1 MKLFK
6 YLQVALESIVAHKMR
21 AILTMLGIII
31 GVAAVLSTMGIGRGA
46 AANITERIESQ
57 GTNLLTVN
65 PGAASSGGGL
75 GGETGSAGTLTI
87 GDARALTDT
96 DLHPAIA
103 LVAPEYGSNARLVYG
118 NTNTQNTVTGVTADF
133 ATVRNLTVASG
144 RFLTEEEVE
153 TQRQVVV
160 LGSEL
165 ALDLFETVD
174 PLGLTIRID
183 AQPFQIVGVLEESG
197 GFGRT
202 SPDEQAYVPIGLAQ
216 GRLFNAPRYRGE
228 YTVTSLNIQA
238 ASAELVDAAERQTE
252 MTLRLRHSLQPDDD
266 NDFRV
271 FNQASLLETA
281 SDITATLTIFLGS
294 IGAISLLVGGIGIMN
309 IMLVSVTERTRE
321 IGLRKAIG
329 AHDHDILLQFLVE
342 ALVLCFLGGLIGV
355 GLAYGIAA
363 LLAQIPGFTFDVRIE
378 ADSLALALGFS
389 LLAGLVFGIY
399 PAMRATQL
407 DPIEALRSE

>member
-1 MKLFK
+1 MKVFK

-46 AANITERIESQ
+46 AASITERIESQ

-65 PGAASSGGGL
+65 PGATSSGGL
-75 GGETGSAGTLTI
+75 GGESGSARTLTI
-87 GDARALTDT
+87 GDANALMDT
-96 DLHPAIA
+96 NLHPAIA
-103 LVAPEYGSNARLVYG
+103 LVASEYGSNARLVNG
-118 NTNTQNTVTGVTADF
+118 SINTQNTVTGVTA
-133 ATVRNLTVASG
+133 AYASVRNLEVASG
-144 RFLTEEEVE
+144 RFLTEAEVE
-153 TQRQVVV
+153 AQSQVVV

-165 ALDLFETVD
+165 SADLFGNED
-174 PLGLTIRID
+174 PLGLSIRIN
-183 AQPFQIVGVLEESG
+183 AQPFQIVGILEESG
-197 GFGRT
+197 GFGRNT
-202 SPDEQAYVPIGLAQ
+202 PDEQAYVPIGLAQ

-238 ASAELVDAAERQTE
+238 ASAELVDAAEKQTE
-252 MTLRLRHSLQPDDD
+252 MTLRLRHSLQPDDE
-266 NDFRV
+266 NDFSI

-342 ALVLCFLGGLIGV
+342 ALVLCFIGGLIGV

-363 LLAQIPGFTFDVRIE
+363 LLAQIPGFTFNVVIE
-378 ADSLALALGFS
+378 SDSLALALGFS
-389 LLAGLVFGIY
+389 LLAGLIFGIY